1 MRKLVVFFDHL
12 PDLVDVV
19 VVEGHRDVMALRA
32 LGYSGVI
39 EELNKNRVNDFDLSD
54 ELASKYTRIL
64 LLLDFD
70 EEGMNLHHN
79 FTLLLERKGVKVE
92 YGLRREV
99 GLLMAAIGV
108 YAIESLDNIQGSLD
122 Q

>member
-1 MRKLVVFFDHL
+1 MRKLVTLFENL

-19 VVEGHRDVMALRA
+19 VVEGHRDVMALRT
-32 LGYSGVI
+32 LRYSGVI

-99 GLLMAAIGV
+99 GILMAAIGV
-108 YAIESLDNIQGSLD
+108 YAIESLDNIRENLD

>member
-1 MRKLVVFFDHL
+1 MRKLVTLFDNL

-19 VVEGHRDVMALRA
+19 VVEGHRDVMALRT

-54 ELASKYTRIL
+54 ELASKYNRIL

-79 FTLLLERKGVKVE
+79 YTLLLERKGVKVE

-99 GLLMAAIGV
+99 GILMAAIGV
-108 YAIESLDNIQGSLD
+108 YAIESLDNIRDNLD